1 MDLGIKNK
9 VAFITGA
16 SAGIGL
22 STAEAFVNE
31 GAKVIICG
39 RNQQKLDDAKKQIK
53 KNTGAEVGSYA
64 CDTSKFD
71 QVEKTVNEIVKEY
84 KKIDILINNAGT
96 EALVVTD
103 KSFFFVLELR
113 RDDNDIL
120 TGYSAIKKG
129 RILSSKGEHLN
140 GRNTDSE
147 SIAMDANNNY
157 FISFESNHRI
167 MMHTEVEGKGIF
179 VPKHP
184 MFRKLSVN
192 KGIEAL
198 AIDNENR
205 LIAIPEKPPLG
216 ISDVPIFRLQNN
228 KWEIIKYVKIEDNF
242 LVTDAEILPMGLLL
256 ILERKF
262 SWTQGFKTRFRL
274 ISLDKFD
281 NTEPII
287 VFTSTANQFD
297 NLEGMTFWKDKKGEM
312 RILTV
317 SDDNFHPLQQ
327 SEIREFLLKYE

>member
-1 MDLGIKNK
+1 MKN
-9 VAFITGA
+9 
-16 SAGIGL
+16 
-22 STAEAFVNE
+22 
-31 GAKVIICG
+31 
-39 RNQQKLDDAKKQIK
+39 
-53 KNTGAEVGSYA
+53 
-64 CDTSKFD
+64 
-71 QVEKTVNEIVKEY
+71 IVF
-84 KKIDILINNAGT
+84 ILIIFFGAISTLQADVKKWKLEQVGFLNIDRNEKDYGGFSGLLIRNAGT

-157 FISFESNHRI
+157 YISFESNHRI

-228 KWEIIKYVKIEDNF
+228 NWEIIKYVKIEDNF

-327 SEIREFLLKYE
+327 SEIREFFLKYE

>member
-1 MDLGIKNK
+1 MKN
-9 VAFITGA
+9 
-16 SAGIGL
+16 
-22 STAEAFVNE
+22 
-31 GAKVIICG
+31 
-39 RNQQKLDDAKKQIK
+39 
-53 KNTGAEVGSYA
+53 
-64 CDTSKFD
+64 
-71 QVEKTVNEIVKEY
+71 IVF
-84 KKIDILINNAGT
+84 ILIILFGAISTLKADVKKWKLEQVGFLNIDRNEKDYGGFSGLLIKNAGT

-113 RDDNDIL
+113 RDDNDFL
-120 TGYSAIKKG
+120 TGYSVKKKG

-157 FISFESNHRI
+157 YISFESNHRI

-216 ISDVPIFRLQNN
+216 ISDIPIFRLQNN

-327 SEIREFLLKYE
+327 SEIREFFLKYE

>member
-1 MDLGIKNK
+1 MKYTILILLIFFGTQPTLKADVKRWTIEQVGFLNIDRNEKDYGGFSGLIIKN
-9 VAFITGA
+9 
-16 SAGIGL
+16 
-22 STAEAFVNE
+22 E
-31 GAKVIICG
+31 
-39 RNQQKLDDAKKQIK
+39 
-53 KNTGAEVGSYA
+53 
-64 CDTSKFD
+64 
-71 QVEKTVNEIVKEY
+71 
-84 KKIDILINNAGT
+84 GT

-113 RDDNDIL
+113 RDDNDFL
-120 TGYSAIKKG
+120 NGYSVIKKG

-157 FISFESNHRI
+157 YISFESNHRI
-167 MMHTEVEGKGIF
+167 MMHAEVGGKGSF

-184 MFRKLSVN
+184 LFRKLQVN
-192 KGIEAL
+192 KGIETL
-198 AIDNENR
+198 AIDNDNR
-205 LIAIPEKPPLG
+205 LIAIPEKPPSG
-216 ISDVPIFRLQNN
+216 ISNIPIFRLQNN
-228 KWEIIKYVKIEDNF
+228 KWEIIKYIKIKDSF
-242 LVTDAEILPMGLLL
+242 LVTDAVVLPQGLLL

-281 NTEPII
+281 NTEPIT

-297 NLEGMTFWKDKKGEM
+297 NLEGMALWKDKKGAV

-327 SEIREFLLKYE
+327 SELREFFLKYE

>member
-1 MDLGIKNK
+1 M
-9 VAFITGA
+9 
-16 SAGIGL
+16 
-22 STAEAFVNE
+22 
-31 GAKVIICG
+31 
-39 RNQQKLDDAKKQIK
+39 
-53 KNTGAEVGSYA
+53 
-64 CDTSKFD
+64 
-71 QVEKTVNEIVKEY
+71 
-84 KKIDILINNAGT
+84 
-96 EALVVTD
+96 
-103 KSFFFVLELR
+103 R

-120 TGYSAIKKG
+120 AGYSAIKKG

-157 FISFESNHRI
+157 YISFESNHRI

-216 ISDVPIFRLQNN
+216 ISDIPIFRLQNN
-228 KWEIIKYVKIEDNF
+228 KWEIIKYVEIEDNF

-297 NLEGMTFWKDKKGEM
+297 NLEGMTFWKDKKGDM

-327 SEIREFLLKYE
+327 SEIREFFLKYE

>member
-1 MDLGIKNK
+1 MKNIL
-9 VAFITGA
+9 F
-16 SAGIGL
+16 
-22 STAEAFVNE
+22 
-31 GAKVIICG
+31 
-39 RNQQKLDDAKKQIK
+39 
-53 KNTGAEVGSYA
+53 
-64 CDTSKFD
+64 
-71 QVEKTVNEIVKEY
+71 
-84 KKIDILINNAGT
+84 ILIILFGAISTLEADVKKWKLEQVGFLNIDRNKKDYGGFSGLLIKNAGT

-103 KSFFFVLELR
+103 KSFFFVLQLR
-113 RDDNDIL
+113 RDDNDFL
-120 TGYSAIKKG
+120 TGYSVIKKG

-157 FISFESNHRI
+157 YISFESNHRI

-198 AIDNENR
+198 AVDDENR

-216 ISDVPIFRLQNN
+216 ISDIPIFRLQNN
-228 KWEIIKYVKIEDNF
+228 KWEIIKYVKMEDNF
-242 LVTDAEILPMGLLL
+242 LVTEAEILPMGLLL

-287 VFTSTANQFD
+287 VFTSAANQFD

-327 SEIREFLLKYE
+327 SEIREFFLKYE

>member
-1 MDLGIKNK
+1 MMKYIIFVLLIFFLTIPTLKADVKKWQLEQVGFLNIDRNEKDYGG
-9 VAFITGA
+9 F
-16 SAGIGL
+16 SGL
-22 STAEAFVNE
+22 VISNE
-31 GAKVIICG
+31 
-39 RNQQKLDDAKKQIK
+39 
-53 KNTGAEVGSYA
+53 
-64 CDTSKFD
+64 
-71 QVEKTVNEIVKEY
+71 
-84 KKIDILINNAGT
+84 GT

-113 RDDNDIL
+113 RDENDIL
-120 TGYSAIKKG
+120 TGYSVIRKG

-147 SIAMDANNNY
+147 SIVIDENNNY
-157 FISFESNHRI
+157 YISFESNHRI
-167 MMHTEVEGKGIF
+167 MMHAEVGGKGVF
-179 VPKHP
+179 MPKHP

-198 AIDNENR
+198 AIDADNR

-216 ISDVPIFRLQNN
+216 TSDIPIFRLQND
-228 KWEIIKYVKIEDNF
+228 KWEIIKHVKINDNF
-242 LVTDAEILPMGLLL
+242 LVTDAEILPEGLLL

-274 ISLDKFD
+274 ISLDNFD
-281 NTEPII
+281 NKEPIT

-297 NLEGMTFWKDKKGEM
+297 NLEGMGLWKDKKGKM

-317 SDDNFHPLQQ
+317 SDDNFHPLQR
-327 SEIREFLLKYE
+327 SEIREFFLKYE

>member
-1 MDLGIKNK
+1 MKY
-9 VAFITGA
+9 T
-16 SAGIGL
+16 
-22 STAEAFVNE
+22 
-31 GAKVIICG
+31 
-39 RNQQKLDDAKKQIK
+39 
-53 KNTGAEVGSYA
+53 
-64 CDTSKFD
+64 
-71 QVEKTVNEIVKEY
+71 
-84 KKIDILINNAGT
+84 ILILLIFFGT
-96 EALVVTD
+96 QPILKADVKSWTLEQVGFLNIDRNEEDYGGFSGLIIQNQGSEALILTD
-103 KSFFFVLELR
+103 KSFFFVLKLQR
-113 RDDNDIL
+113 NDDDIL
-120 TGYSAIKKG
+120 TGYSVIRKG
-129 RILSSKGEHLN
+129 RILSSKGEHLD

-157 FISFESNHRI
+157 YISFESNHRI
-167 MMHTEVEGKGIF
+167 MMHSEIEGKGIF

-216 ISDVPIFRLQNN
+216 ISDIPIFRLQNN

-242 LVTDAEILPMGLLL
+242 QVTDAEILPMGLLL

-327 SEIREFLLKYE
+327 SEIREFFLKYE

>member
-1 MDLGIKNK
+1 MKNI
-9 VAFITGA
+9 VFILIILFGA
-16 SAGIGL
+16 IPTLKADVKKWKLEQVGFLNIDR
-22 STAEAFVNE
+22 NE
-31 GAKVIICG
+31 KDYGGFSGVII
-39 RNQQKLDDAKKQIK
+39 K
-53 KNTGAEVGSYA
+53 
-64 CDTSKFD
+64 
-71 QVEKTVNEIVKEY
+71 
-84 KKIDILINNAGT
+84 NAGT

-103 KSFFFVLELR
+103 KSFFFVLELS

-120 TGYSAIKKG
+120 TGFSVIKKG

-157 FISFESNHRI
+157 YISFESNHRI

-184 MFRKLSVN
+184 MFRKLSIN

-216 ISDVPIFRLQNN
+216 ISDFPIFRLQNN
-228 KWEIIKYVKIEDNF
+228 NWEIIKYVKIENNF

-327 SEIREFLLKYE
+327 SEIREFVLKYE

>member
-1 MDLGIKNK
+1 MKN
-9 VAFITGA
+9 
-16 SAGIGL
+16 
-22 STAEAFVNE
+22 
-31 GAKVIICG
+31 
-39 RNQQKLDDAKKQIK
+39 
-53 KNTGAEVGSYA
+53 
-64 CDTSKFD
+64 
-71 QVEKTVNEIVKEY
+71 IVF
-84 KKIDILINNAGT
+84 ILIILFGAIPTLKADVKKWKLEQVGFLNIDRNEKDYGGFSGLIIKNAGT

-157 FISFESNHRI
+157 YISFESNHRI
-167 MMHTEVEGKGIF
+167 MMHAEIEGKGIF

-205 LIAIPEKPPLG
+205 LIAIPEKPPSG
-216 ISDVPIFRLQNN
+216 ISDIPIFRLQNN

-327 SEIREFLLKYE
+327 SEIREFFLKYE

>member
-1 MDLGIKNK
+1 MKNI
-9 VAFITGA
+9 VFILITFFGA
-16 SAGIGL
+16 I
-22 STAEAFVNE
+22 STLKADVKKWKLEQVGFLNIDRNE
-31 GAKVIICG
+31 KDYGG
-39 RNQQKLDDAKKQIK
+39 FS
-53 KNTGAEVGSYA
+53 G
-64 CDTSKFD
+64 
-71 QVEKTVNEIVKEY
+71 
-84 KKIDILINNAGT
+84 ILINNAGT

-147 SIAMDANNNY
+147 SIAVDTNNNY
-157 FISFESNHRI
+157 YISFESNHRI

-216 ISDVPIFRLQNN
+216 ISDIPIFRLQNN

-327 SEIREFLLKYE
+327 SEIREFFLKYE

>member
-1 MDLGIKNK
+1 MMKYIIFVLLIFFVTIPTLKADVRKWQLEQVGFLNIDRNEKDYGG
-9 VAFITGA
+9 F
-16 SAGIGL
+16 SGL
-22 STAEAFVNE
+22 VISNE
-31 GAKVIICG
+31 
-39 RNQQKLDDAKKQIK
+39 
-53 KNTGAEVGSYA
+53 
-64 CDTSKFD
+64 
-71 QVEKTVNEIVKEY
+71 
-84 KKIDILINNAGT
+84 GT

-103 KSFFFVLELR
+103 KSFFFVLELL
-113 RDDNDIL
+113 RDENDIL
-120 TGYSAIKKG
+120 TGYSVIRKG

-147 SIAMDANNNY
+147 SIVIDKNNNY
-157 FISFESNHRI
+157 YISFESNHRI
-167 MMHTEVEGKGIF
+167 MMHAKVEGKGVF

-198 AIDNENR
+198 AIDADNR
-205 LIAIPEKPPLG
+205 LIAIPEKPPSG
-216 ISDVPIFRLQNN
+216 ISDIPIFRLQNDE
-228 KWEIIKYVKIEDNF
+228 WEIVKYVKINDNF
-242 LVTDAEILPMGLLL
+242 LVTDAEILPEGLLL

-281 NTEPII
+281 NKEPVT

-297 NLEGMTFWKDKKGEM
+297 NLEGVTLWRDKNGEM

-327 SEIREFLLKYE
+327 SEIREFFLKYE

>member
-1 MDLGIKNK
+1 MMKYIIFVLLIFFVTIPTLKADVKKWQLEQVGFLNIDRKEK
-9 VAFITGA
+9 DYGGF
-16 SAGIGL
+16 SGL
-22 STAEAFVNE
+22 VISNE
-31 GAKVIICG
+31 
-39 RNQQKLDDAKKQIK
+39 
-53 KNTGAEVGSYA
+53 
-64 CDTSKFD
+64 
-71 QVEKTVNEIVKEY
+71 
-84 KKIDILINNAGT
+84 GT

-113 RDDNDIL
+113 RDENDGL
-120 TGYSAIKKG
+120 TGYSVIRKG

-147 SIAMDANNNY
+147 SIVIDENNNY
-157 FISFESNHRI
+157 YISFESNHRI
-167 MMHTEVEGKGIF
+167 MMHSEVGGKGVF

-198 AIDNENR
+198 AVDTDNR

-216 ISDVPIFRLQNN
+216 ISDIPIFRLQND
-228 KWEIIKYVKIEDNF
+228 KWEIIKYVKINDNF
-242 LVTDAEILPMGLLL
+242 LVTDAEILPEGLLL

-281 NTEPII
+281 NTEPIT

-297 NLEGMTFWKDKKGEM
+297 NLEGVALWRDKKGEM

-327 SEIREFLLKYE
+327 SEIREFFLKYE

>member
-1 MDLGIKNK
+1 MKN
-9 VAFITGA
+9 
-16 SAGIGL
+16 
-22 STAEAFVNE
+22 
-31 GAKVIICG
+31 
-39 RNQQKLDDAKKQIK
+39 
-53 KNTGAEVGSYA
+53 
-64 CDTSKFD
+64 
-71 QVEKTVNEIVKEY
+71 IVF
-84 KKIDILINNAGT
+84 ILIILFGAISTLEADVKKWKLEQVGFLNIDRNEKDYGGFSGLLIRNAGA

-103 KSFFFVLELR
+103 KSFFFVLQLR
-113 RDDNDIL
+113 RDDNDFL
-120 TGYSAIKKG
+120 TGYSVIKKG
-129 RILSSKGEHLN
+129 RILSSKGELLK

-157 FISFESNHRI
+157 YISFESNHRI
-167 MMHTEVEGKGIF
+167 MMHTEVDGKGIF

-184 MFRKLSVN
+184 MFRELSVN

-216 ISDVPIFRLQNN
+216 ISDVPIFRLQDN

-242 LVTDAEILPMGLLL
+242 LVTAAEILPMGLLL

-327 SEIREFLLKYE
+327 SEIREFFLKYE

>member
-1 MDLGIKNK
+1 MKN
-9 VAFITGA
+9 
-16 SAGIGL
+16 
-22 STAEAFVNE
+22 
-31 GAKVIICG
+31 
-39 RNQQKLDDAKKQIK
+39 
-53 KNTGAEVGSYA
+53 
-64 CDTSKFD
+64 
-71 QVEKTVNEIVKEY
+71 IVF
-84 KKIDILINNAGT
+84 ILIILFGAISTLEADVKKWKLEQVGFLNIDRNEKDYGGFSGLLIKNAGT

-157 FISFESNHRI
+157 YISFESNHRI

-205 LIAIPEKPPLG
+205 LIAIPEKPPSG
-216 ISDVPIFRLQNN
+216 ISDIPIFRLQNN

-327 SEIREFLLKYE
+327 SEIREFFLKYE

>member
-1 MDLGIKNK
+1 MKNI
-9 VAFITGA
+9 F
-16 SAGIGL
+16 
-22 STAEAFVNE
+22 F
-31 GAKVIICG
+31 
-39 RNQQKLDDAKKQIK
+39 
-53 KNTGAEVGSYA
+53 
-64 CDTSKFD
+64 
-71 QVEKTVNEIVKEY
+71 
-84 KKIDILINNAGT
+84 ILIFLFVAIPTLKADVKKWKLEQAGFLNIDRNEKDYGGFSGLLIKNAGT

-157 FISFESNHRI
+157 YISFESNHRI
-167 MMHTEVEGKGIF
+167 MMHAEIEGKGIF

-205 LIAIPEKPPLG
+205 LIAIPEKPPSG
-216 ISDVPIFRLQNN
+216 ISDIPIFRLQNN

>member
-1 MDLGIKNK
+1 MTKYIIFVLLILFVTIPTLKADVKKWQLEQVGFLNIDRNEKDYGG
-9 VAFITGA
+9 F
-16 SAGIGL
+16 SGL
-22 STAEAFVNE
+22 VISNE
-31 GAKVIICG
+31 
-39 RNQQKLDDAKKQIK
+39 
-53 KNTGAEVGSYA
+53 
-64 CDTSKFD
+64 
-71 QVEKTVNEIVKEY
+71 
-84 KKIDILINNAGT
+84 GT

-113 RDDNDIL
+113 RDENDIL
-120 TGYSAIKKG
+120 TGYAVIRKG

-147 SIAMDANNNY
+147 SIVIDENNNY
-157 FISFESNHRI
+157 YISFESNHRI
-167 MMHTEVEGKGIF
+167 MMHAEVGGKGVF

-198 AIDNENR
+198 AIDADNR

-216 ISDVPIFRLQNN
+216 ISDIPIFRLQND
-228 KWEIIKYVKIEDNF
+228 KWEIIKNVKINDNF
-242 LVTDAEILPMGLLL
+242 LITDAEILPQGLLL
-256 ILERKF
+256 TLERKF

-281 NTEPII
+281 NTEPIT

-297 NLEGMTFWKDKKGEM
+297 NLEGLTLWRDKKGEI

-317 SDDNFHPLQQ
+317 SDDNFHPLQK
-327 SEIREFLLKYE
+327 SEIREFFLKYE

>member
-1 MDLGIKNK
+1 MKNI
-9 VAFITGA
+9 VFILIILFGA
-16 SAGIGL
+16 ISTLEADVKKWKLEQVGFLNIDRNEKDYGGFSGL
-22 STAEAFVNE
+22 
-31 GAKVIICG
+31 
-39 RNQQKLDDAKKQIK
+39 
-53 KNTGAEVGSYA
+53 
-64 CDTSKFD
+64 
-71 QVEKTVNEIVKEY
+71 
-84 KKIDILINNAGT
+84 LINNAGT

-157 FISFESNHRI
+157 YISFESNHRI

-216 ISDVPIFRLQNN
+216 ISDIPIFRLQNN
-228 KWEIIKYVKIEDNF
+228 KWEIIKYVEIEDNF

-327 SEIREFLLKYE
+327 SEIREFFLKYE

>member
-1 MDLGIKNK
+1 MKN
-9 VAFITGA
+9 
-16 SAGIGL
+16 
-22 STAEAFVNE
+22 
-31 GAKVIICG
+31 
-39 RNQQKLDDAKKQIK
+39 
-53 KNTGAEVGSYA
+53 
-64 CDTSKFD
+64 
-71 QVEKTVNEIVKEY
+71 IVF
-84 KKIDILINNAGT
+84 ILIIFFGAISTLEADVKKWKLEQVGFLNIDRNEKDYGGFSGLLIKNAGT

-113 RDDNDIL
+113 RDDNDFL
-120 TGYSAIKKG
+120 TGYSVIKKG

-157 FISFESNHRI
+157 YISFESNHRI

-216 ISDVPIFRLQNN
+216 ISDIPIFRLQNN

-327 SEIREFLLKYE
+327 SEIREFFLKYE

>member
-1 MDLGIKNK
+1 MKNIIFILVILFTTMPTLKADVKKWSLEQVGFLNIDRNEKDYGGFSGI
-9 VAFITGA
+9 VTQ
-16 SAGIGL
+16 
-22 STAEAFVNE
+22 NE
-31 GAKVIICG
+31 G
-39 RNQQKLDDAKKQIK
+39 
-53 KNTGAEVGSYA
+53 S
-64 CDTSKFD
+64 
-71 QVEKTVNEIVKEY
+71 
-84 KKIDILINNAGT
+84 

-103 KSFFFVLELR
+103 KSFFFVLALQ
-113 RDDNDIL
+113 RDKEDSL
-120 TGYSAIKKG
+120 TGYSVVRKG
-129 RILSSKGEHLN
+129 QILSSKGERLN

-147 SIAMDANNNY
+147 SIVVDENNNY
-157 FISFESNHRI
+157 YISFESNHRI
-167 MMHTEVEGKGIF
+167 MMHAEVEGKGVF

-198 AIDNENR
+198 AIDADNR

-216 ISDVPIFRLQNN
+216 ISDIPIFRLQND
-228 KWEIIKYVKIEDNF
+228 KWEIIKHVKINDNF
-242 LVTDAEILPMGLLL
+242 LVTDAEILPEGLLL
-256 ILERKF
+256 VLERKF

-281 NTEPII
+281 NTEPIT

-297 NLEGMTFWKDKKGEM
+297 NLEGVALWRDKRGEM

-327 SEIREFLLKYE
+327 SEIREFFLKYE

>member
-1 MDLGIKNK
+1 MKNIFFILIFLFVAIPTLKADVKKWKLEQVGFLNIDRNEKDYGGFSGLLIKN
-9 VAFITGA
+9 AGA
-16 SAGIGL
+16 
-22 STAEAFVNE
+22 
-31 GAKVIICG
+31 
-39 RNQQKLDDAKKQIK
+39 
-53 KNTGAEVGSYA
+53 
-64 CDTSKFD
+64 
-71 QVEKTVNEIVKEY
+71 
-84 KKIDILINNAGT
+84 

-103 KSFFFVLELR
+103 KSFFFVLKLR

-120 TGYSAIKKG
+120 TGYSVIKKG

-157 FISFESNHRI
+157 YISFESNHRI

-198 AIDNENR
+198 AVDDENR

-216 ISDVPIFRLQNN
+216 ISDIPIFRLQNN
-228 KWEIIKYVKIEDNF
+228 KWEIIKYVEIEDNF

-327 SEIREFLLKYE
+327 SEIREFFLKYE

>member
-1 MDLGIKNK
+1 MKN
-9 VAFITGA
+9 
-16 SAGIGL
+16 
-22 STAEAFVNE
+22 
-31 GAKVIICG
+31 
-39 RNQQKLDDAKKQIK
+39 
-53 KNTGAEVGSYA
+53 
-64 CDTSKFD
+64 
-71 QVEKTVNEIVKEY
+71 IVF
-84 KKIDILINNAGT
+84 ILIIIFGAISTLEADVKKWKLEQVGFLNIDRNEKDYGGFSGLLIKNAGT

-120 TGYSAIKKG
+120 TGYSVIKKG

-157 FISFESNHRI
+157 YISFESNHRI

-216 ISDVPIFRLQNN
+216 ISDIPIFRLQKN

-327 SEIREFLLKYE
+327 SEIREFFLKYE

>member
-1 MDLGIKNK
+1 MKY
-9 VAFITGA
+9 T
-16 SAGIGL
+16 
-22 STAEAFVNE
+22 
-31 GAKVIICG
+31 
-39 RNQQKLDDAKKQIK
+39 
-53 KNTGAEVGSYA
+53 
-64 CDTSKFD
+64 
-71 QVEKTVNEIVKEY
+71 
-84 KKIDILINNAGT
+84 ILILLIFFGTQPTLKADVKTWTLKQAGFLNIDRNEEDYGGFSGLVIQNQGS

-103 KSFFFVLELR
+103 KSFFFVLGLHRNE
-113 RDDNDIL
+113 DDIL
-120 TGYSAIKKG
+120 IGHSVKKKG

-147 SIAMDANNNY
+147 SIVVDENNNY
-157 FISFESNHRI
+157 YISFESNHRI
-167 MMHTEVEGKGIF
+167 MMHEEVGGKGVF

-184 MFRKLSVN
+184 MFRKLSAN

-198 AIDNENR
+198 AIDNRNR

-216 ISDVPIFRLQNN
+216 VSDVPIFRLQNN
-228 KWEIIKYVKIEDNF
+228 KWEIIKYIKIKENF
-242 LVTDAEILPMGLLL
+242 LVTDAEILPQGLLL

-281 NTEPII
+281 NTEPIT

-297 NLEGMTFWKDKKGEM
+297 NLEGVTLWKDKEGEM
-312 RILTV
+312 RILTI

-327 SEIREFLLKYE
+327 SEIREFFLKYE

>member
-1 MDLGIKNK
+1 MKNIVFILIILFGAISTLKADVKKWKLEQVGFLNIDRNEKDYGGFSGLIIKN
-9 VAFITGA
+9 
-16 SAGIGL
+16 
-22 STAEAFVNE
+22 E
-31 GAKVIICG
+31 
-39 RNQQKLDDAKKQIK
+39 
-53 KNTGAEVGSYA
+53 
-64 CDTSKFD
+64 
-71 QVEKTVNEIVKEY
+71 
-84 KKIDILINNAGT
+84 GT

-113 RDDNDIL
+113 RDDNDVL
-120 TGYSAIKKG
+120 TGYSVIKKG

-157 FISFESNHRI
+157 YISFESNHRI
-167 MMHTEVEGKGIF
+167 MMHTEVEGKGMF

-216 ISDVPIFRLQNN
+216 ISDIPIFRLQNN
-228 KWEIIKYVKIEDNF
+228 KWEIIKFLKIEDNF

-327 SEIREFLLKYE
+327 SEIREFFLKYE

>member
-1 MDLGIKNK
+1 MKN
-9 VAFITGA
+9 
-16 SAGIGL
+16 
-22 STAEAFVNE
+22 
-31 GAKVIICG
+31 
-39 RNQQKLDDAKKQIK
+39 
-53 KNTGAEVGSYA
+53 
-64 CDTSKFD
+64 
-71 QVEKTVNEIVKEY
+71 IVF
-84 KKIDILINNAGT
+84 ILIILFGAIPTLKADVKKWKLEQAGFLNIDRNEKDYGGFSGLLVNNAGT

-120 TGYSAIKKG
+120 TGYSVIKKG

-147 SIAMDANNNY
+147 SIAMDGNNNY
-157 FISFESNHRI
+157 YISFESNHRI
-167 MMHTEVEGKGIF
+167 MMHAEVEGKGIF

-216 ISDVPIFRLQNN
+216 ISDIPIFRLQNN

-274 ISLDKFD
+274 ISLDKFN

-287 VFTSTANQFD
+287 VFTSTSNQFD

-327 SEIREFLLKYE
+327 SEIREFFLKYE

>member
-1 MDLGIKNK
+1 MMKYIIFVLLIFFVTIPKLKADVKKWQLEQVGFLNIDRNEKDYGG
-9 VAFITGA
+9 F
-16 SAGIGL
+16 SGL
-22 STAEAFVNE
+22 VISNE
-31 GAKVIICG
+31 
-39 RNQQKLDDAKKQIK
+39 
-53 KNTGAEVGSYA
+53 
-64 CDTSKFD
+64 
-71 QVEKTVNEIVKEY
+71 
-84 KKIDILINNAGT
+84 GT

-113 RDDNDIL
+113 RDENDIL
-120 TGYSAIKKG
+120 TGYSVIRKG

-147 SIAMDANNNY
+147 SIVIDKNNNY
-157 FISFESNHRI
+157 YISFESNHRI
-167 MMHTEVEGKGIF
+167 MMHAKVEGKGVF

-198 AIDNENR
+198 AIDADNR
-205 LIAIPEKPPLG
+205 LIAIPEKPPSG
-216 ISDVPIFRLQNN
+216 ISDIPIFRLQND
-228 KWEIIKYVKIEDNF
+228 KWEIIKYVKINDNF
-242 LVTDAEILPMGLLL
+242 LVTDAEILPEGLLL

-281 NTEPII
+281 NKEPVT

-297 NLEGMTFWKDKKGEM
+297 NLEGVTLWRDKNGEM

-327 SEIREFLLKYE
+327 SEIREFFLKYE

>member
-1 MDLGIKNK
+1 MKN
-9 VAFITGA
+9 
-16 SAGIGL
+16 
-22 STAEAFVNE
+22 
-31 GAKVIICG
+31 
-39 RNQQKLDDAKKQIK
+39 
-53 KNTGAEVGSYA
+53 
-64 CDTSKFD
+64 
-71 QVEKTVNEIVKEY
+71 IVY
-84 KKIDILINNAGT
+84 ILIILFGAIPTLKADVKKWKLEQVGFLNIDRNEKDYGGFSGLLIKNAGT

-157 FISFESNHRI
+157 YISFESNHRI

-216 ISDVPIFRLQNN
+216 ISDIPIFRLHNN

-327 SEIREFLLKYE
+327 SEIREFFLKYE

>member
-1 MDLGIKNK
+1 MMKYIIFVLLIFFVTIPTLKADVKKWQLEQVGFLNIDRNEKDYGG
-9 VAFITGA
+9 F
-16 SAGIGL
+16 SGL
-22 STAEAFVNE
+22 
-31 GAKVIICG
+31 VISS
-39 RNQQKLDDAKKQIK
+39 
-53 KNTGAEVGSYA
+53 E
-64 CDTSKFD
+64 
-71 QVEKTVNEIVKEY
+71 
-84 KKIDILINNAGT
+84 GT

-113 RDDNDIL
+113 REENDML
-120 TGYSAIKKG
+120 TEYSVVRKG

-147 SIAMDANNNY
+147 SIVIDKNNNY
-157 FISFESNHRI
+157 YISFESNHRI
-167 MMHTEVEGKGIF
+167 MMHAKVEGKGVF

-198 AIDNENR
+198 AIDADNR
-205 LIAIPEKPPLG
+205 LIAIPEKPPSG
-216 ISDVPIFRLQNN
+216 ISDIPIFRLQND
-228 KWEIIKYVKIEDNF
+228 KWEIIKYVKINDNF
-242 LVTDAEILPMGLLL
+242 LVTDAEILPEGLLL

-281 NTEPII
+281 NTEPIT

-297 NLEGMTFWKDKKGEM
+297 NLEGVTLWRDKNGEM

-327 SEIREFLLKYE
+327 SEIREFFLKYE

>member
-1 MDLGIKNK
+1 MRNI
-9 VAFITGA
+9 VFILIILFGA
-16 SAGIGL
+16 ISTLKADVKKWKLEQVGFLNIDRNEKDYGGFSGL
-22 STAEAFVNE
+22 
-31 GAKVIICG
+31 
-39 RNQQKLDDAKKQIK
+39 
-53 KNTGAEVGSYA
+53 
-64 CDTSKFD
+64 
-71 QVEKTVNEIVKEY
+71 IVKNE
-84 KKIDILINNAGT
+84 GT

-113 RDDNDIL
+113 RDDNDFL
-120 TGYSAIKKG
+120 TGYSVIKKG

-157 FISFESNHRI
+157 YISFESNHRI

-216 ISDVPIFRLQNN
+216 ISDIPIFRLQNN

-327 SEIREFLLKYE
+327 SEIREFFLKYE

>member
-1 MDLGIKNK
+1 MKNI
-9 VAFITGA
+9 VFILIILFGA
-16 SAGIGL
+16 ISTLKADVKKWKLEQVGFLNIDRNEKDYGGFSGL
-22 STAEAFVNE
+22 
-31 GAKVIICG
+31 
-39 RNQQKLDDAKKQIK
+39 
-53 KNTGAEVGSYA
+53 
-64 CDTSKFD
+64 
-71 QVEKTVNEIVKEY
+71 
-84 KKIDILINNAGT
+84 LINNAGT

-120 TGYSAIKKG
+120 TGYSVIKKG

-157 FISFESNHRI
+157 YISFESNHRI

-216 ISDVPIFRLQNN
+216 ISDIPIFRLQNN

-327 SEIREFLLKYE
+327 SEIREFFLKYE